1 MVQYRQS
8 MGTIG
13 AQSGHERGPSQI
25 STQIILKLYLSYER
39 LLGLQS
45 AQTDDQRAIDIII
58 KMKLTIGKRIVSY
71 LLG

>member
-1 MVQYRQS
+1 MF
-8 MGTIG
+8 
-13 AQSGHERGPSQI
+13 
-25 STQIILKLYLSYER
+25 YER

-45 AQTDDQRAIDIII
+45 AQTDDQRAIDI